1 MLGPNYQRPVVTA
14 PTAFRYDSLVA
25 DTVLNLKWWELFKD
39 EQLQKLIHTALEEN
53 KDVLTAAARIE
64 EARAV
69 VGYNKA
75 DLYPS
80 FGYSADA
87 SRTNLLGNQ
96 TIDPANSFFIAPG
109 LSWEIDFWG
118 KYRRSTEAARADLL
132 STQFGHRTIQLA
144 LISEVVS
151 TYFLLLDYD
160 ARLEISKQTLA
171 SRKESVW
178 IIQQRFDKGIVPEID
193 LNQAEIQEAIAAAS
207 VPHFERNVAQ
217 TENALSILLGHN
229 PGPVARDHSLINQLL
244 PPDIPAGLPS
254 DLLLRRPDV
263 LQVEQSLAA
272 QNAMI
277 GVAQAQ
283 RLPSISLTGFL
294 GLASPELN
302 TIVSGDAVAWSM
314 SAGLLG
320 PIFNFGKNKR
330 RVEIEKQR
338 MIQDSLQYIQ
348 TALNAFRDVEDALVE
363 ISTYN
368 HEAQAR
374 FRQRDAASNA
384 NMLSKERYDGGVTS
398 YLEVLESERSFFNAE
413 LAASETYQKQLN
425 AYVKLYKALGGG
437 WITEGEMN
445 EAQNASDK

>member
-14 PTAFRYDSLVA
+14 PTAFRYDSLMA
-25 DTVLNLKWWELFKD
+25 DTILNLKWWELFKD
-39 EQLQKLIHTALEEN
+39 EQLQKLIHIALKNN

-87 SRTNLLGNQ
+87 SRTNLPGNQ
-96 TIDPANSFFIAPG
+96 TVDPTNSFFIAPG

-132 STQFGHRTIQLA
+132 STQFGHRAIQLA

-160 ARLEISKQTLA
+160 ARLKISKQTLA

-207 VPHFERNVAQ
+207 VPYYERNTAQ

-229 PGPVARDHSLINQLL
+229 PGPVERDHSLTNQML

-254 DLLLRRPDV
+254 ELLLRRPDI
-263 LQVEQSLAA
+263 LQAEQTLAA

-294 GLASPELN
+294 GLASPELS
-302 TIVSGDAVAWSM
+302 TMVSGDAVAWSM

-348 TALNAFRDVEDALVE
+348 TALKAFRDVEDALVE

-374 FRQRDAASNA
+374 FRQHDAASNA

-398 YLEVLESERSFFNAE
+398 YLEVLESQRSLFDAA
-413 LAASETYQKQLN
+413 LSASETYQKQLN

-437 WITEGEMN
+437 WITEEEMI
-445 EAQNASDK
+445 EAQNMLDK